1 MKTILK
7 VTFLFALVA
16 FANTLFA
23 TGNLKVNIFPVNA
36 EKALVAV
43 STLSDSN
50 FNITIAD
57 ENGQII
63 YYKENSNKGENYS
76 KVFDFSYL
84 EDGIY
89 KLTAI
94 SNDLTAER
102 EFIKSHGMI
111 KVGEEKTTLEPF
123 FYYKDGILRCS
134 FLNFNK
140 EDIALYFYKND
151 EQIYSRNVGRDF
163 SIQQALDLSK
173 LDKGDYKAVLYA
185 GAKQFDYPIQI
196 Q

>member
-7 VTFLFALVA
+7 VAFLFALVA
-16 FANTLFA
+16 FANALFA
-23 TGNLKVNIFPVNA
+23 TGNLKVNILPVNA

-43 STLSDSN
+43 STLTDSN

-57 ENGQII
+57 ENGHII
-63 YYKENSNKGENYS
+63 YYKENSNTGENYR
-76 KVFDFSYL
+76 KVFNFSDL
-84 EDGIY
+84 EDGTY
-89 KLTAI
+89 QLTVV
-94 SNDLTAER
+94 SDNLTAER
-102 EFIKSHGMI
+102 QFKKSPGLI
-111 KVGEEKTTLEPF
+111 KVGEEKITLEPF
-123 FYYKDGILRCS
+123 FGYEAGILRCS

-140 EDIALYFYKND
+140 EDITLYFYKND
-151 EQIYSRNVGRDF
+151 EQIYCRNVGRDF

-185 GAKQFDYPIQI
+185 GAKQFYYPIQI

>member
-23 TGNLKVNIFPVNA
+23 TGNLKVNILPVNA

-43 STLSDSN
+43 STLTDSN

-57 ENGQII
+57 ENGHII
-63 YYKENSNKGENYS
+63 YYKENSNTGENYR
-76 KVFDFSYL
+76 KVFNFSDL
-84 EDGIY
+84 EDGTY
-89 KLTAI
+89 QLTVV
-94 SNDLTAER
+94 SDNLTAER
-102 EFIKSHGMI
+102 QFKKSPGLI
-111 KVGEEKTTLEPF
+111 KVGEEKITLEPF
-123 FYYKDGILRCS
+123 FGYEAGILRCS

-140 EDIALYFYKND
+140 EDITLYFYKND
-151 EQIYSRNVGRDF
+151 EQIYCRNVGRDF

-185 GAKQFDYPIQI
+185 GAKQFHYPIQI